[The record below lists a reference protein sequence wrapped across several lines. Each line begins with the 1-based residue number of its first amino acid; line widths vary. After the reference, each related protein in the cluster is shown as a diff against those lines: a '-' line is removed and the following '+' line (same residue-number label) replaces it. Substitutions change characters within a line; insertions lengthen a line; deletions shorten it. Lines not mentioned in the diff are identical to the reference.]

1 MIEENS
7 NNFDRMRKYI
17 ITLITVLMAVVTSCS
32 STPEYDSILRKLVIK
47 ECVNFDYNGYI
58 LQGQLDSTISSKKVY
73 MDGDYLVNVVVVPD
87 ENKAQVLWNTNE
99 KNKER
104 VMATLCCSSR
114 NGRINFQRFADLN
127 IGMRYIYQDSNGTEL
142 VRTEM
147 SSEDLR
153 IMIGQVENGTLE
165 PYSFLE
171 WMEIN
176 FSFYRLPRKE
186 NDELKMW
193 LTNAYVRDSTL
204 TKEYTIQIPISKE
217 NFTKEISDD
226 LKQGLAY
233 GLFTSYNN
241 MRTMII
247 KDKPKFEIILKES
260 RGNLLAKYQY
270 RTDELFE

>member
-1 MIEENS
+1 
-7 NNFDRMRKYI
+7 
-17 ITLITVLMAVVTSCS
+17 MAVVISCS

-99 KNKER
+99 KKKER

-114 NGRINFQRFADLN
+114 NGRINYQRFADLN

-186 NDELKMW
+186 NDELKIW

-233 GLFTSYNN
+233 GLVTSYNN